1 MEAAACLLSL
11 GVHACAHGSGWANSF
26 ELPGWCPVFFL
37 FFIPVFFS
45 ILFSEFVF
53 GFDLKRICFKSD
65 LNQVKKIQI
74 KYP

>member
-26 ELPGWCPVFFL
+26 ELPGWCPVFFFSLL
-37 FFIPVFFS
+37 FYIF
-45 ILFSEFVF
+45 FSEFVF
-53 GFDLKRICFKSD
+53 GFDLKGICFKSD

-74 KYP
+74 KYQ